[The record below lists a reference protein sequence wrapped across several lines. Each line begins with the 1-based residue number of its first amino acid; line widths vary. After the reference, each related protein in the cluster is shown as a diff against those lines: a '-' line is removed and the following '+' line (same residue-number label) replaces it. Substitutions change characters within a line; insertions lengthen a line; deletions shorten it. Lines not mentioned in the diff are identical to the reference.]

1 MLIGKDIRKA
11 IAGRI
16 ILNGINLTIAPGKI
30 TALIGPSGSGKTTLL
45 KTLSFLEQP
54 DSGSISL
61 DGATYS
67 FPQGKHWHP
76 QKVWPHVTVVFQQ
89 HFLWPH
95 LTLRQNI
102 TLPLKLHPTRREL
115 NLDKNVDELIDL
127 LDLAPFIDRYPN
139 QASLGQRQRVALARA
154 LVLDPAYILLDEVT
168 ASLDVEQVSVIL
180 SHLQKLKSRGIGMLI
195 ITHLIGFAARAADQ
209 VVFLDDGKVIEFGDA
224 ELLRS
229 PKHERVARF
238 LSVIESAM

>member
-1 MLIGKDIRKA
+1 MLVGTGIKKV
-11 IAGRI
+11 IAGKP
-16 ILNGINLTIAPGKI
+16 ILDGIDLTIAPGKI

-45 KTLSFLEQP
+45 KTLAFLEQP
-54 DSGSISL
+54 DSGCISL
-61 DGATYS
+61 DGTTYS
-67 FPQGKHWHP
+67 FPKSKRWYP
-76 QKVWPHVTVVFQQ
+76 KKIWPHITVVFQQ

-102 TLPLKLHPTRREL
+102 TLPLKLHSTRREL
-115 NLDKNVDELIDL
+115 HLDKSVDELIDL
-127 LDLAPFIDRYPN
+127 LDLASFIDRYPN
-139 QASLGQRQRVALARA
+139 QTSLGQRQRIALARA

-180 SHLQKLKSRGIGMLI
+180 SHLQKLKGRGIGMLI

-209 VVFLDDGKVIEFGDA
+209 VVFLDKGKVIESGDA

-229 PKHERVARF
+229 PKHERVSRF